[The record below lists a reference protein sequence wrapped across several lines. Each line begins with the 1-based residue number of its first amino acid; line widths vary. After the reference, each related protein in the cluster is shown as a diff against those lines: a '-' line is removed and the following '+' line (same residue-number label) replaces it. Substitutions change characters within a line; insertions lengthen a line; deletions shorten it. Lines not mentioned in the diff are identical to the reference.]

1 MSDSAI
7 QSCDDIKAKVAENP
21 EDEQTRSLLVKRAI
35 DLGCVEHIP
44 DDWTFEVE
52 DSNGDGTEQ

>member
-7 QSCDDIKAKVAENP
+7 QSCEDIRAKVAENP

-52 DSNGDGTEQ
+52 KGTDGGE